1 MIKVDFTNVMVDAI
15 GEMGL
20 KPDDFHIINTSS
32 VMQRISQRVYS
43 ELAFLDLAKQDL
55 SEIKKLGM
63 YARDFDNLLILGIG
77 GSALGPRAIME
88 ALRPFHNVVSKPK
101 VYIYD
106 NVDPLT
112 LSCLLEILDIKETLV
127 NVITKS
133 GSTAETM
140 ASFMVLWQRIKDA
153 GLDVKKHIIATT
165 DPQKGDLRKIVNDYG
180 LFSLEVPP
188 KVGGRFSVLSAV
200 GLLLAEVLGISS
212 EDMLKGVS
220 DIEAR
225 CLDDNIDTNPALMFS
240 AVSYLLH
247 TLKGVNTT
255 VLFPYSDQLRRL
267 SEWFCQ
273 LWAESLGK
281 EGRGLTPYP
290 SVGTTDQHSQ
300 LQLWMEG
307 PKDKLVVFIAIDD
320 YGRDVDI
327 PLIECSF
334 NDFANQSY
342 LSNHRMSELI
352 KVEQEASEIALT
364 KNGRCN
370 ITIKMPKIDAYHFGQ
385 LFSFFEI
392 CTAITGMMLNINPFD
407 QPGVEEGKNLTYG
420 MMGKKG
426 YDKKRQEF
434 IEYRKRPRIVI

>member
-1 MIKVDFTNVMVDAI
+1 MIKIDFTNVMAESI

-20 KPDDFHIINTSS
+20 KSDDLEIINTSM
-32 VMQRISQRVYS
+32 VLKKINERVYP

-55 SEIKKLGM
+55 SEIKKMGK
-63 YARDFDNLLILGIG
+63 YAREFDNLLILGIG

-88 ALRPFHNVVSKPK
+88 ALRPFHNLISKPK
-101 VYIYD
+101 IYIYD

-112 LSCLLEILDIKETLV
+112 LSYLLSILDIKKTLV

-140 ASFMVLWQRIKDA
+140 ASFMVLWQKIKDE

-180 LFSLEVPP
+180 LLSLEVPS

-200 GLLLAEVLGISS
+200 GLLLAETLQIQS
-212 EDMLKGVS
+212 EDLLKGVS

-225 CLDDNIDTNPALMFS
+225 CLHDDIRSNPALMF
-240 AVSYLLH
+240 ACVSYLSH
-247 TLKGVNTT
+247 TLKGITT
-255 VLFPYSDQLRRL
+255 NVLFPYSDQLRRL
-267 SEWFCQ
+267 AEWFCQ

-307 PKDKLVVFIAIDD
+307 PKDKMVVFIAVED
-320 YGRDVDI
+320 YGRDVKI
-327 PLIECSF
+327 PLINCNF
-334 NDFANQSY
+334 NDFDNQSY
-342 LSNHRMSELI
+342 LSNHNMSQLI
-352 KVEQEASEIALT
+352 KVEQEASEIALA
-364 KNGRCN
+364 KNGRPN
-370 ITIKMPKIDAYHFGQ
+370 LTIKVPVIDAYHFGQ
-385 LFSFFEI
+385 LFSFFEL
-392 CTAITGMMLNINPFD
+392 CTAFTGIMLNINPFD

-426 YDKKRQEF
+426 YEKKKEEF
-434 IEYRKRPRIVI
+434 IEYRKKTRIVI